1 MGYRRLRTDLL
12 DCGVTD
18 GDIRLRQLIKV
29 VLAKENDSLQ
39 TALLDSADK
48 AFSVWNGAQVV
59 RERHYDH
66 QQTGDPLTVEDFS
79 FDAGSAGS
87 RFPRPS

>member
-1 MGYRRLRTDLL
+1 M
-12 DCGVTD
+12 
-18 GDIRLRQLIKV
+18 IRSKQP
-29 VLAKENDSLQ
+29 
-39 TALLDSADK
+39 LLDSADK

-87 RFPRPS
+87 RFSRPS